1 MLPGLATLD
10 CHEPVDLNTLQSL
23 KLINTHDDDGGIYGD
38 YFSKCFGVFVIK
50 YRHWNLTEQNC

>member
-10 CHEPVDLNTLQSL
+10 RHKPVDLNTLQSL
-23 KLINTHDDDGGIYGD
+23 KLIDTHDDDRGIYGD
-38 YFSKCFGVFVIK
+38 NFSKCFGVLVIE